1 MTTITLP
8 PEIEGPLVEQAHKRG
23 IPPEQLALDSLRALF
38 APNVQEEN
46 AAEGTLLDFLDGYIG
61 TINGTTEALSED
73 TSRYF
78 TEGLMEKRRQGH
90 L

>member
-8 PEIEGPLVEQAHKRG
+8 PDIEGPLVEQAYKRG
-23 IPPEQLALDSLRALF
+23 LTPEQLVLDSLRALF
-38 APNVQEEN
+38 VPGAAEGG

-61 TINGTTEALSED
+61 TISGTTEALSED
-73 TSRYF
+73 TGRYF
-78 TEGLMEKRRQGH
+78 TEGLIEKQKQGH